1 MSCDEFNFKVLNK
14 CTQIDIGYDFE
25 SVFTYEDSN
34 DLAINITGFDFNMII
49 KDSLGGATVLTL
61 SIVGDNLTTG
71 FYIPNPTL
79 GIINMQITD
88 VDTGLIAAGNYP
100 YEMLSTDTDSKVKI
114 FMQGILQFS
123 ERGF

>member
-1 MSCDEFNFKVLNK
+1 MICSEFNFKTLNE

-34 DLAINITGFDFNMII
+34 DKAIDITGFTFEMII
-49 KDSLGGATVLTL
+49 KDALAGSTVLTL
-61 SIVGDNLTTG
+61 AIVNNNLSTG

-79 GIINMQITD
+79 GIINMQITAT
-88 VDTGLIAAGNYP
+88 DTGSIDPGDYP
-100 YEMLSTDTDSKVKI
+100 YEMTSTDTDSKVVI
-114 FMQGILQFS
+114 FMQGILQFF